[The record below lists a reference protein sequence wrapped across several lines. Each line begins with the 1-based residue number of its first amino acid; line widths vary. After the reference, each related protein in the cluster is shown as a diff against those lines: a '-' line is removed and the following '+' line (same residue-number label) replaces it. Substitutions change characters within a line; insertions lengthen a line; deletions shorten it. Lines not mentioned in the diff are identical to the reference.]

1 MVVVLRKF
9 IWMSSGFA
17 AMVMM
22 SGCSSGSVDELEQH
36 LAQLEEEYGVNYTVE
51 EVETSADTD
60 LTFEEFLDVLEDQ
73 AHLMEAM
80 IHEENWHEEESEPV
94 GTAESGTAT
103 KTHTF
108 HYETTDSFNPDVDYD
123 NINKHISFKYDTD
136 AEVGSTVA
144 AFTDVSEENSYLT
157 GSVPNLEWEELYSHS
172 SISSNGASL
181 DLEAIGTW
189 TLTTEWEEFV
199 VIFSMDDE
207 WEMVFDASQLD

>member
-1 MVVVLRKF
+1 MRKF

-36 LAQLEEEYGVNYTVE
+36 LAQLEEEYGVKYTVE

-73 AHLMEAM
+73 AHLMDAM
-80 IHEENWHEEESEPV
+80 IHEENWHAEESEPA
-94 GTAESGTAT
+94 GIAESGTAT
-103 KTHTF
+103 ETYTF
-108 HYETTDSFNPDVDYD
+108 AYESGDSFNPDVDYD
-123 NINKHISFKYDTD
+123 NINKHISFAYDTD
-136 AEVGSTVA
+136 AEVGSSTVA
-144 AFTDVSEENSYLT
+144 AFTDVSEENSYLS
-157 GSVPNLEWEELYSHS
+157 GSVPNLEWEELNSHS

-199 VIFSMDDE
+199 VVFSMDDE
-207 WEMVFDASQLD
+207 WEMVFESSQLE